1 MTAPSEKEAVFSR
14 LCTLWMQTMNR
25 MHEIEKIP
33 ADFGTGQLL
42 HPSEIHTVHAV
53 GLHPGMNVT
62 TLAAAMGVSRGA
74 VSQMVSR
81 LAAKGLIE
89 KYRLPENE
97 KEVRLRLT
105 TEGTVAF
112 RGHEAQHG
120 WIHRRISERIG
131 DLDPEACGLLLSV
144 FEAIDEVAR
153 EMLDECRH
161 AAGVA
166 GEGT

>member
-1 MTAPSEKEAVFSR
+1 MTIPTEREAAFTR

-33 ADFGTGQLL
+33 ADFGTRQLL
-42 HPSEIHTVHAV
+42 HPSEIHTLHAI
-53 GLHPGMNVT
+53 GLHPGMNVS
-62 TLAAAMGVSRGA
+62 TLAATMGVSRGA
-74 VSQMVSR
+74 GSQMVGR
-81 LAAKGLIE
+81 LAGKGLIE

-120 WIHRRISERIG
+120 WIHRRIYESIG
-131 DLDPEACGLLLSV
+131 DLDPEACALLLSV
-144 FEAIDEVAR
+144 FEAIDGVTR

-161 AAGVA
+161 SAGAA
-166 GEGT
+166 GEGA